1 MQEFKMQTIEHDR
14 AFESMTEKVIWFQ
27 TLSVS
32 ERLDMLVFL
41 TDMALELNPQM
52 KEFKDAESTT
62 GRVLVLTPA

>member
-1 MQEFKMQTIEHDR
+1 MQTIEHDR
-14 AFESMTEKVIWFQ
+14 AYESMAEKAIWFQ

-41 TDMALELNPQM
+41 ADMALKLNPEL
-52 KEFKDAESTT
+52 KEFKDAESTA